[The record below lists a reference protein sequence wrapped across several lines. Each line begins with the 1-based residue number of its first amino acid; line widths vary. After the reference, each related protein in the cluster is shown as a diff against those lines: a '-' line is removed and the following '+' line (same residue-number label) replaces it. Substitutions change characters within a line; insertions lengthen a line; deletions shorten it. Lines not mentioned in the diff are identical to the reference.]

1 LEVLANSTIDIEHAY
16 QALAL
21 DERRKAF
28 RPTLWYIPKDLVGD
42 PARPTPELKQV
53 WFPGCHTN
61 CGGGSSD
68 AFGDMKGDSENI
80 STAALCWMLQCISPH
95 LAIDRNAF
103 TLYLAQYKRWLFRIR
118 YACTYHHDS
127 FLDKAW
133 DLIPKLPR
141 IPFIN
146 RGSAELPRRRR
157 DPPHAHT
164 EFDFSWGTG
173 PLNDSYGGIY
183 LFNGTHMR
191 IPGHED
197 VEEYDEQFKE
207 PVWTSLRGL
216 GDTNEYIHPIAYF
229 RSLVRGWDPHS
240 PLKAGWNREDWRGK
254 QDGKVRFWWYKD
266 GEKEKC
272 ALPEWAILPDKS
284 GEEFNFERKWYNEC
298 EKTKKTLDKLAGVK
312 GFGSRDFLE
321 VLDETIDFGFD
332 ERPQNIWP

>member
-197 VEEYDEQFKE
+197 VEEYDEQLKE

-298 EKTKKTLDKLAGVK
+298 EKTKTLDKLAGVK